1 MIIELYGD
9 VVSDEYDWLYSL
21 FKIPHCCPKNI
32 RDALKTLPEEED
44 LILEVNSPGGDVW
57 AGFEIYG
64 LLQKINGRTEAHII
78 ALAASAAT
86 TITSACS
93 RVLASPVA
101 QFMIHQ
107 PAAYAEGFLNNEGA
121 RQLQNFLDS
130 VKASIINGYVVK
142 SAGKASRK
150 TFEKLVD
157 QSTYMP
163 IQDAIDLGLVDGY
176 LDTDKEA
183 DELLSAGGG
192 LRLNNSAGD
201 GPTVDGLLRRYEDAV
216 RAGLMDEV
224 PGHPVSRET
233 QDGAPE
239 AAQSEAGASCAKSSA
254 QAAAQWGSGT
264 QENAQ
269 GADPAE
275 GPSRTAYV
283 VAVPG
288 EDPII
293 TENREIVENLI
304 ADWRLQAAIDLERE
318 RKIL

>member
-1 MIIELYGD
+1 MNIELYGD

-21 FKIPHCCPKNI
+21 FQIPHCCPKNV
-32 RDALKTLPEEED
+32 RDALKKLPEDED
-44 LILEVNSPGGDVW
+44 LIIEINSPGGDVW

-64 LLQKINGRTEAHII
+64 LLQKIAGRTEAHII

-86 TITSACS
+86 TITSACT

-107 PAAYAEGFLNNEGA
+107 PAGYAGWTNNEGA
-121 RQLQNFLDS
+121 RQLLNFLDS
-130 VKASIINGYVVK
+130 IKASIINGYVVK

-163 IQDAIDLGLVDGY
+163 IQDAIELGLVDGY

-192 LRLNNSAGD
+192 LRLTNSVGD
-201 GPTVDGLLRRYEDAV
+201 GSTVEALLERYEAAV
-216 RAGLMDEV
+216 KAGTMQEV
-224 PGHPVSRET
+224 PGHPVRR
-233 QDGAPE
+233 DGQ
-239 AAQSEAGASCAKSSA
+239 QSEAETA
-254 QAAAQWGSGT
+254 QRRDNAAPAAET
-264 QENAQ
+264 QQ
-269 GADPAE
+269 GGADFAD
-275 GPSRTAYV
+275 GPDRTAYA

-288 EDPII
+288 ENPVI

-304 ADWRLQAAIDLERE
+304 DEWRMQAAIDLERA
-318 RKIL
+318 RDAV

>member
-1 MIIELYGD
+1 MNIELYGD

-21 FKIPHCCPKNI
+21 FQIPHCCPKNV
-32 RDALKTLPEEED
+32 RDALKKLPEDED
-44 LILEVNSPGGDVW
+44 LIIEVNSPGGDVW

-64 LLQKINGRTEAHII
+64 LLQKIAGRTEAHII
-78 ALAASAAT
+78 AKAASAAT

-107 PAAYAEGFLNNEGA
+107 PSAYGGWMNNEGA

-130 VKASIINGYVVK
+130 IRASIINGYVVK
-142 SAGKASRK
+142 SGGKANRK

-192 LRLNNSAGD
+192 LRLTNSAGD
-201 GPTVDGLLRRYEDAV
+201 GVTVDGLLRRYEDAV

-224 PGHPVSRET
+224 PGHPVSRKT
-233 QDGAPE
+233 PQGGPY
-239 AAQSEAGASCAKSSA
+239 AATEGEAGEVRI
-254 QAAAQWGSGT
+254 GDGE
-264 QENAQ
+264 QEAVQ
-269 GADPAE
+269 GVGPADEPD
-275 GPSRTAYV
+275 RTAYA

-288 EDPII
+288 EDPVI
-293 TENREIVENLI
+293 TENREIAESLI

-318 RKIL
+318 RFRYDEI